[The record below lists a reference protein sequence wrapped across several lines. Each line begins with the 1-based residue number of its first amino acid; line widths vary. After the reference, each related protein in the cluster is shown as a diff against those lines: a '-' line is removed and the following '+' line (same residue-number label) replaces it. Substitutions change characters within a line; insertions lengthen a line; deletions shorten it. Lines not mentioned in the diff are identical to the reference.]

1 MQRMRIALILP
12 TAARFIHARNR
23 QPPPNRDKTAHI
35 PRAPLGLIRSL
46 QKGNVTEIPCFRLK
60 HAFEFQSRV

>member
-1 MQRMRIALILP
+1 LAGSAFRAQAVW
-12 TAARFIHARNR
+12 HAE
-23 QPPPNRDKTAHI
+23 RDKTAHI
-35 PRAPLGLIRSL
+35 PHALPGIIGSL